1 MNERKNERMKE
12 RTKGR
17 KKKEERKKEERNKV
31 GLLNITN
38 SKTFIGLNPQKGG
51 WRRVESGRGGE
62 GKVPERIIFKVKGV
76 SID

>member
-38 SKTFIGLNPQKGG
+38 SKTFIGLNP
-51 WRRVESGRGGE
+51 
-62 GKVPERIIFKVKGV
+62 
-76 SID
+76 